1 MRSWKATSIFLTGR
15 PTRFVDMPIEVREQ
29 VIWSWSQNLL
39 PIVRLMYKSL
49 TMLVKQTWA
58 KSSFVLHQVLEYPRV
73 PVHGTP
79 AKGYEFSFLQIP
91 PGAAPE
97 IIEVDVVIVGSG
109 CGGGVVAKN
118 LAEAGYK
125 VMVVDKGYHFDAGHY
140 PMNETEGWVNL
151 FHNGGFLFC
160 KCPLSRV

>member
-1 MRSWKATSIFLTGR
+1 
-15 PTRFVDMPIEVREQ
+15 MPIEVREQ

-58 KSSFVLHQVLEYPRV
+58 KSSFVLHKVLEYPRV

-91 PGAAPE
+91 PGATPE
-97 IIEVDVVIVGSG
+97 VVEVDVVIVGSG

-125 VMVVDKGYHFDAGHY
+125 VMVVDKGYHFEPDHY

-160 KCPLSRV
+160 KCFLH